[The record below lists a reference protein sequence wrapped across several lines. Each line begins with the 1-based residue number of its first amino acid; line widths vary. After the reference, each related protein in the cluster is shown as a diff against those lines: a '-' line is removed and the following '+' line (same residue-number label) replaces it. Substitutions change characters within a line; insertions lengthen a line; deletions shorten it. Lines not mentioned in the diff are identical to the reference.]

1 MKYKIAGVSM
11 MLIVAAA
18 TLGASAYTSAS
29 VERTSNVN
37 VVNDDTGLLAL
48 EDGTSGDLVFQN
60 SSGALEIDFTQG
72 GAGGVNTNATY
83 TLGNTSSST
92 TQTAFNLTNLDAES
106 HDITLSYTGSDAEDT
121 DENLQFRV
129 YNSTG
134 SKITTVSEESDA
146 MTLNGVASGETHY
159 VVIVVDT
166 HGVSNET
173 DLSGTLEVS
182 V

>member
-48 EDGTSGDLVFQN
+48 EDGTSGPLVFQN
-60 SSGALEIDFTQG
+60 SSGALEIDFTKG
-72 GAGGVNTNATY
+72 GAGGVNVESHY
-83 TLGNTSSST
+83 ELGNPDDPTN
-92 TQTAFNLTNLDAES
+92 QTAFNLTNLDAES
-106 HDITLSYTGSDAEDT
+106 HDVTFSYTGANAGDA
-121 DENLQFRV
+121 DENIQFQI
-129 YNSTG
+129 YNSSGTPVA
-134 SKITTVSEESDA
+134 TVSEESTSA
-146 MTLNGVASGETHY
+146 TLSGVSSAETHY
-159 VVIVVDT
+159 VVLVVDT
-166 HGVSNET
+166 HGVGNTT